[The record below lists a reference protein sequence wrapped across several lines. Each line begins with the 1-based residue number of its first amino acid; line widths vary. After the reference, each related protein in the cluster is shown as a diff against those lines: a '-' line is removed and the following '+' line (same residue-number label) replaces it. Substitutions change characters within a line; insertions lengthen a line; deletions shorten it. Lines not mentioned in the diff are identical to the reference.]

1 MEAVN
6 KPYSFSFPNPRND
19 ALGSSLRPTQW
30 GSGEAAKQ
38 LVRQTNPL
46 QGRCLACLPFEDEV
60 SRSQVPGMLSA
71 LTVPTRTHSV
81 WRRGPVSCGPTPPST
96 AVVVV
101 VFMVLALI
109 GLLYFQVSFYKAR
122 VVRLC
127 LWLRRLRPRGD
138 YGPCS

>member
-19 ALGSSLRPTQW
+19 ALGSSLCPTQG

-96 AVVVV
+96 SVVVV